1 MSQATQRFFIALLPP
16 HSVQQLANKIK
27 QHFAEIYQSRAAQKS
42 PPHITLQPPFDW
54 QTEDLPRLTQ
64 HLEEFAQ
71 SQPPIPLILDGFGAF
86 KPRVIIIKVIHT
98 PELFAVQ
105 KNLSDFLE
113 PALGIIHEPSKSRTF
128 SPHLTVA
135 YRDLTKPN
143 FYQAWSEFE
152 NQPFFFEFIVPQ
164 LTLLVHNGECW
175 EISKEF
181 PLLG

>member
-1 MSQATQRFFIALLPP
+1 MNQATERFFIALLPSP
-16 HSVQQLANKIK
+16 RIQELADRVKER
-27 QHFAEIYQSRAAQKS
+27 FAEIYQSRAAQKS
-42 PPHITLQPPFDW
+42 PPHVTLQPPFDW
-54 QTEDLPRLTQ
+54 ATEDLPRLNQ
-64 HLEEFAQ
+64 QLEEFAR

-86 KPRVIIIKVIHT
+86 RPRVIFIKVIMT
-98 PELFAVQ
+98 PELLSVQ
-105 KNLSDFLE
+105 KNLSNFLE
-113 PALGIIHEPSKSRTF
+113 STLEIVDAVSKNRSF

-152 NQPFFFEFIVPQ
+152 NQPFSFEFMVPQ
-164 LTLLVHNGECW
+164 LTLLVHNGQRW